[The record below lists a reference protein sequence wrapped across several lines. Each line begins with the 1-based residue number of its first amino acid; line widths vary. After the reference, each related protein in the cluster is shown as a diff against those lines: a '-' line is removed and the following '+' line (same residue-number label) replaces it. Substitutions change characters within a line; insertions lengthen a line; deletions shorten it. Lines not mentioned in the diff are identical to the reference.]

1 MRDIVSRHN
10 QIHDFRER
18 RSGDHRFVLRG
29 ININVAPTCCG
40 NDRELLAE
48 CLEVFDELCRPF
60 AIVHACAQKF
70 LSEAVALK
78 MNFFRGSRQV
88 KSSLE
93 IGHVL
98 EISIR
103 PLAVGLH
110 RPYAKRS
117 CFILGEHYAA
127 V

>member
-1 MRDIVSRHN
+1 MCDIVSRHN

-18 RSGDHRFVLRG
+18 RSSYHRFILRG
-29 ININVAPTCCG
+29 VNINIAPPSCG
-40 NDRELLAE
+40 NDREFLTE
-48 CLEVFDELCRPF
+48 CLKVFDELCSPL
-60 AIVHACAQKF
+60 AIVHARAQKF

-88 KSSLE
+88 KSTLK

-98 EISIR
+98 QISIR